1 VYDAR
6 TPSEATGAPAVAQF
20 SAAGRETNKSRDA
33 IYTVHTLV
41 GETPFRKRSSKFG
54 ISRCQGKLFRGWF
67 VGHPPIERGRERTR

>member
-41 GETPFRKRSSKFG
+41 GELPSGNDPLNSAFLAVKASFFG
-54 ISRCQGKLFRGWF
+54 AGSWDTHL
-67 VGHPPIERGRERTR
+67 